1 MVFRPQ
7 MINRYAVI
15 GSTPLTCTQA
25 LMSCLLSLTR
35 NHYEAVYVLTRM
47 SLPKRD
53 AIKLIIPK

>member
-1 MVFRPQ
+1 MT
-7 MINRYAVI
+7 NRYAVVVA
-15 GSTPLTCTQA
+15 SSLTYTQA
-25 LMSCLLSLTR
+25 LMSYLLSRTR